1 MSDDKINNTKILY
14 ERLMIL
20 RGIAVQSMID
30 YLNNDY
36 PFPEENEDKFKGMV
50 EDILRQPEE
59 IPKLWEKKK

>member
-1 MSDDKINNTKILY
+1 MSDDKINNSKILY

-20 RGIAVQSMID
+20 RDIAVQSMLD

-36 PFPEENEDKFKGMV
+36 PLPEENEDEFKGMV